1 MRVSGCLCGLS
12 QDFRRTFSP
21 SLCGGA
27 DGVGAV
33 WVVSGKQ
40 YCEVPYILYPHLN
53 LLSHDHPVSEGALG
67 HSFRETWKM
76 LGLEWNQYIGMLCC
90 SLICISYKYEVI
102 HENAI
107 CRSAITISDNN
118 SKDHN
123 DTFTL
128 LSYLSIHT
136 KSTYTNMYK
145 FWYANDILMCT
156 GKKHF
161 SFQIN
166 KVVLFSHL
174 ALFYRRKISKIVE

>member
-1 MRVSGCLCGLS
+1 MS
-12 QDFRRTFSP
+12 
-21 SLCGGA
+21 
-27 DGVGAV
+27 
-33 WVVSGKQ
+33 
-40 YCEVPYILYPHLN
+40 

-67 HSFRETWKM
+67 HSFREIWKM

-102 HENAI
+102 HGNTI
-107 CRSAITISDNN
+107 CKSAITISDNN

-123 DTFTL
+123 DTGTL

-145 FWYANDILMCT
+145 FWYANDILMCA

-166 KVVLFSHL
+166 TFLTPCPTLQTKDLQNSRIMQEWESISQSFCFVNNKSGRSLNSRDADVIRSCHKV
-174 ALFYRRKISKIVE
+174 